1 MICLQCGDQS
11 GVIGLPPP
19 ELESS
24 GPCRGLLVHT
34 KSEQA
39 RGFYEHL
46 LPDFERSPTDSQ
58 QLLLLLLN
66 DIRRTLGSRPR

>member
-1 MICLQCGDQS
+1 MICLQGGDRS
-11 GVIGLPPP
+11 GDLGLQAP

-39 RGFYEHL
+39 LGFYEHL
-46 LPDFERSPTDSQ
+46 IHDFERSPTDSQ
-58 QLLLLLLN
+58 QLLLLLN